1 MELYKVIDELIVQ
14 VNEISKNN
22 TKVKDS
28 LSFLLLLSFFIFT
41 PLIIISFLILFFNSI
56 IHPFIIN
63 LYNFLIYKNIQLYS
77 IDFKLNNFFAFSF
90 SEIYKISI
98 IFIVMVIILFIL
110 NTIKKIFFK
119 KLPIYFFIGFYF
131 IIFIIVIAVSYLN
144 HIVFLI
150 PLALLLIFFFI
161 PLGSGK
167 YFLILQNIKYF
178 TEIAKNQFEIYPLNI
193 SKFNLIFKPIFIL
206 ICLFLSSIGLMKLFN
221 LSLNLSFVIIFSF
234 FISLLLKNKNKNKV
248 YYILKEFLIFTI
260 FFLITIW
267 ANIKIENNIVKLLSL
282 IITFQLSIDT
292 FFKIS
297 NDISLLIKSESILYY
312 YEYENIPKKKI
323 LVEVIEIK
331 YIDEEITEHELV
343 KQIILRQRLK
353 LNNELSKLI
362 NLYKKNNYKNYSQ
375 LVENIE
381 YSIETK

>member
-1 MELYKVIDELIVQ
+1 MELYKVINELIVQ

-90 SEIYKISI
+90 SEICKISI

-110 NTIKKIFFK
+110 NTIKKIFFE

-150 PLALLLIFFFI
+150 PLALLLIFFFM

-193 SKFNLIFKPIFIL
+193 SKINLIFKPIFIL

-234 FISLLLKNKNKNKV
+234 FISLLLKNKKKNKF
-248 YYILKEFLIFTI
+248 YYILYEFLIFTI

-267 ANIKIENNIVKLLSL
+267 AKIKIENNIVKLLSL
-282 IITFQLSIDT
+282 IITFQLSIDN

-323 LVEVIEIK
+323 LAEVIEIK

-353 LNNELSKLI
+353 LNDELSKLI

-381 YSIETK
+381 CSIETK

>member
-1 MELYKVIDELIVQ
+1 M
-14 VNEISKNN
+14 
-22 TKVKDS
+22 
-28 LSFLLLLSFFIFT
+28 
-41 PLIIISFLILFFNSI
+41 
-56 IHPFIIN
+56 
-63 LYNFLIYKNIQLYS
+63 
-77 IDFKLNNFFAFSF
+77 
-90 SEIYKISI
+90 
-98 IFIVMVIILFIL
+98 
-110 NTIKKIFFK
+110 
-119 KLPIYFFIGFYF
+119 
-131 IIFIIVIAVSYLN
+131 
-144 HIVFLI
+144 
-150 PLALLLIFFFI
+150 

-221 LSLNLSFVIIFSF
+221 LSLNLSFIIIFSF

-292 FFKIS
+292 FFKIP

-312 YEYENIPKKKI
+312 YEYENIPKKNI
-323 LVEVIEIK
+323 LAEVIEIK

-353 LNNELSKLI
+353 LNDELSKLI

-381 YSIETK
+381 CSIENK

>member
-1 MELYKVIDELIVQ
+1 MELYKVINELIVQ

-90 SEIYKISI
+90 SEICKISI

-110 NTIKKIFFK
+110 NTIKKIFFE

-150 PLALLLIFFFI
+150 PLALLLIFFFM

-260 FFLITIW
+260 FF
-267 ANIKIENNIVKLLSL
+267 
-282 IITFQLSIDT
+282 
-292 FFKIS
+292 
-297 NDISLLIKSESILYY
+297 
-312 YEYENIPKKKI
+312 
-323 LVEVIEIK
+323 
-331 YIDEEITEHELV
+331 
-343 KQIILRQRLK
+343 
-353 LNNELSKLI
+353 
-362 NLYKKNNYKNYSQ
+362 
-375 LVENIE
+375 
-381 YSIETK
+381 